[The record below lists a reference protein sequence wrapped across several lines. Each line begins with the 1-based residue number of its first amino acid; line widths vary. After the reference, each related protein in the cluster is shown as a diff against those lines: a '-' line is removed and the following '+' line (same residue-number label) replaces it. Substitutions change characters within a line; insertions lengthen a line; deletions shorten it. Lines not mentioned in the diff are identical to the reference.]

1 MSFDISYNLSNT
13 LTTFLKDR
21 KQRAAVL
28 NGQNSIWANIE
39 TRVPLGFILGPLLLI
54 DISVKFLKEYES

>member
-21 KQRAAVL
+21 KQRVAVL

-39 TRVPLGFILGPLLLI
+39 TRVPQGFILGPLLLI
-54 DISVKFLKEYES
+54 GIPVKFLEEYES